1 MTGSPI
7 GARGRAPSWRSWPR
21 RYIFASGAPSM
32 SQHVEVILTLALLAV
47 PTAAPISVD
56 IHAVW

>member
-1 MTGSPI
+1 
-7 GARGRAPSWRSWPR
+7 
-21 RYIFASGAPSM
+21 M